1 MGLGG
6 SEPGFVQV
14 ENIWTEEEVSVISN
28 LLRMADVLD
37 RGYTVKSRIPIT
49 GPLIAALRFNLTTH
63 LREAYFDPVM
73 ERQVA
78 FNRRAAEAVCAAW
91 QRLKDLQAAPVVE
104 PVVDKDSPGLGQQI
118 VAEARLATQRA
129 HLCNAE
135 LLAGPLPEY
144 GECLGREFYRALHA
158 AALASMVEA
167 DGAKKLANL
176 DLYKQVYR
184 MARRL
189 EARWFWI
196 ARFYADSLHPDTL
209 PREYRVCSSKRL
221 IGPLI
226 AWVRR
231 TVTAHLREGYID
243 PVMERQVAFNR
254 LVQSVLRTP
263 DALNPAALEQLRAAA
278 AAVPQ
283 RYNVRSAL
291 PLIGPL
297 IAWVRR
303 KLTAHLDTP
312 YIVPAMERQAAFNQ
326 ALVGLLST
334 TCELVTEWRRRER
347 REFVPA
353 FRQELAR
360 LGVQLSGAHEFHTM
374 MRQLIA
380 QMDTCVAGW

>member
-6 SEPGFVQV
+6 SEPGVVQV
-14 ENIWTEEEVSVISN
+14 ENAWTEEETSVISN

-37 RGYTVKSRIPIT
+37 RGYAVKSRIPII

-63 LREAYFDPVM
+63 LREAYFDPLM

-78 FNRRAAEAVCAAW
+78 FNQRAAEAVCAAW

-104 PVVDKDSPGLGQQI
+104 KESPGLGQQL
-118 VAEARLATQRA
+118 VVEARLATRRA
-129 HLCNAE
+129 LLCNAE

-144 GECLGREFYRALHA
+144 GECLGREFYKALYA
-158 AALASMVEA
+158 AALASMAAA
-167 DGAKKLANL
+167 DGAEKLANL
-176 DLYKQVYR
+176 DLYEHVYG

-196 ARFYADSLHPDTL
+196 ARFYADSLHPDTVL
-209 PREYRVCSSKRL
+209 REYRVCSPQRL
-221 IGPLI
+221 VGPLI
-226 AWVRR
+226 AWVHR

-243 PVMERQVAFNR
+243 PVMERQVTFNR
-254 LVQSVLRTP
+254 LVQSVLRAP

-283 RYNVRSAL
+283 AYRVHSAL

-297 IAWVRR
+297 VAWVRR

-326 ALVGLLST
+326 ALVRVLST
-334 TCELVTEWRRRER
+334 TCERVTEWRGRER

-360 LGVQLSGAHEFHTM
+360 PGAQIARAHEFHTM

-380 QMDTCVAGW
+380 RMDTCVAGW

>member
-1 MGLGG
+1 
-6 SEPGFVQV
+6 
-14 ENIWTEEEVSVISN
+14 
-28 LLRMADVLD
+28 MADVLD

-104 PVVDKDSPGLGQQI
+104 KESSGLGRQI
-118 VAEARLATQRA
+118 VAEARLVTKRA

-167 DGAKKLANL
+167 DGAEKQVNL
-176 DLYKQVYR
+176 DLYEQAYR

-209 PREYRVCSSKRL
+209 PREYRVSSPKRF

-226 AWVRR
+226 AWFRR

-243 PVMERQVAFNR
+243 PVIERQVAFNR

-263 DALNPAALEQLRAAA
+263 DALGPAALEQLRAAA

-283 RYNVRSAL
+283 TYHVRSAL

-297 IAWVRR
+297 VAWVRR

-326 ALVGLLST
+326 ALVRALSM
-334 TCELVTEWRRRER
+334 TCERVTEWRERER
-347 REFVPA
+347 RDFVPA

-374 MRQLIA
+374 IRQLIA